1 MEAAID
7 DGLTVKQGKFAA
19 LVARGLNYSDAYAQV
34 FKCKGMSQKTVNE
47 KASRLAA
54 DGKVR
59 ARIRAIL
66 EEARV
71 ADVDDAAVAFNDL
84 LRHLRKAEDAEN
96 WTAVASFDR
105 LRLQHHGLLKND
117 LVITSGG
124 PERDRQIIDSLA
136 GDDPVKRKALKLI
149 MGSDEVFVR
158 PEDEGFDTPQLV
170 VDNSEGA

>member
-7 DGLTVKQGKFAA
+7 DGLTEKQGKFAA

-71 ADVDDAAVAFNDL
+71 TDVDDAAVAFNDL
-84 LRHLRKAEDAEN
+84 LRMASSTRPPHPRRSVPSPLAYQLIA
-96 WTAVASFDR
+96 WPCTA
-105 LRLQHHGLLKND
+105 
-117 LVITSGG
+117 IT
-124 PERDRQIIDSLA
+124 
-136 GDDPVKRKALKLI
+136 
-149 MGSDEVFVR
+149 
-158 PEDEGFDTPQLV
+158 
-170 VDNSEGA
+170 NSMH

>member
-34 FKCKGMSQKTVNE
+34 FQYKRMSQKTVNE

-84 LRHLRKAEDAEN
+84 LRHLRKAEEVEN

-105 LRLQHHGLLKND
+105 LRLQHHGLLKAD
-117 LVITSGG
+117 VPVDTGAV
-124 PERDRQIIDSLA
+124 RDRELIAALA
-136 GDDPVKRKALKLI
+136 GEDPEKLAALRLI

>member
-1 MEAAID
+1 MEAID

-59 ARIRAIL
+59 ARIRALL

-96 WTAVASFDR
+96 WSYAR
-105 LRLQHHGLLKND
+105 K
-117 LVITSGG
+117 LVTGTSGG
-124 PERDRQIIDSLA
+124 VFDLL
-136 GDDPVKRKALKLI
+136 DPVLERH
-149 MGSDEVFVR
+149 SFDEFG
-158 PEDEGFDTPQLV
+158 ELV
-170 VDNSEGA
+170 